1 MKLSL
6 NKLNVAL
13 AVSTITL
20 MACAG
25 DPGQPSSS
33 SSGNAI
39 AVVNGVSIP
48 EKFAD
53 VIIAE
58 QRARGAPDDQNMKDN
73 IRKDLIRRELLVQ
86 AATTVGIDKRADTL
100 AKQNLARQN
109 VLIGDYVQ
117 DWIKNNPPTDDEI
130 KQEYDSIKEKLG
142 AQKEYHAR
150 HVLVKTEAEAKSL
163 IAQLKKG
170 AKFATLAKKSLDPG
184 SKDNGGDLGWANPAM
199 FVPPF
204 SEAMMKLDKGQYT
217 TEPVKTDFGYHVILL
232 EEMREVQSPPLE
244 EVKSE
249 LQQRLQQKKWQAYVD
264 QLEKDAKVSEVTEAA
279 K

>member
-13 AVSTITL
+13 AVATITL
-20 MACAG
+20 VACAG
-25 DPGQPSSS
+25 DPGQTSTSMPT
-33 SSGNAI
+33 GNAI

-48 EKFAD
+48 ETFAD

-58 QRARGAPDDQNMKDN
+58 QRAKGATDDQNLKNN

-130 KQEYDSIKEKLG
+130 KQEYDSIKAKLG

-150 HVLVKTEAEAKSL
+150 HVLVKT
-163 IAQLKKG
+163 
-170 AKFATLAKKSLDPG
+170 
-184 SKDNGGDLGWANPAM
+184 
-199 FVPPF
+199 
-204 SEAMMKLDKGQYT
+204 
-217 TEPVKTDFGYHVILL
+217 
-232 EEMREVQSPPLE
+232 
-244 EVKSE
+244 
-249 LQQRLQQKKWQAYVD
+249 
-264 QLEKDAKVSEVTEAA
+264 
-279 K
+279 